1 MFFPMTH
8 LGKKYIQFFNI
19 FPYGTRKCKKLDFT
33 VKRGIYY
40 KIKFFAFPGAIRKNV
55 EKLNVFFS

>member
-1 MFFPMTH
+1 MAS
-8 LGKKYIQFFNI
+8 GNA
-19 FPYGTRKCKKLDFT
+19 KKLDFT